1 LLKKVLAILLIA
13 SVSGCATLPVAG
25 PVRIGPDLAPAT
37 DLDSFYYSPALPT
50 EDASQTE
57 IVNGFI
63 AAGTGPQND
72 YAVAREY
79 LSESLRSVWN
89 PNQEVL
95 IQRAAPKITFTDAG
109 IAQLEIEVSAKID
122 ANGKYESFPAG
133 TTRILEFAFTQQD
146 GQWRL
151 SQAPDATVLIKPVFD
166 VVFRGYSI
174 YFLDRQQR
182 YLVPELRY
190 FPATPATGTR
200 MVNALLEGPSNWL
213 RPAVV
218 SAIPSGT
225 RLSIDAVTVEKSV
238 ALVDLTARAL
248 VASRTDRTLI
258 KAQLDATLSQLP
270 NVEKVAI
277 SIERS
282 RQDIVE
288 PSESL
293 RAKGTRPLVIVG
305 SQGMESLASNELDP
319 LATGVEFFSQ
329 LDVEQ
334 IAISKKSDWLIART
348 AEGVYRTSLLR
359 PGIEVELLDARQAL
373 AAINL
378 DKQLFLWSI
387 ARASGSF
394 SVSVQADGRRS
405 QVSAPWLA
413 GQSVLDFDLSQEGSR
428 AVFLVQG
435 AERNRVLVSAV
446 IRDRDGLPLE
456 LTEAIEIGPEIA
468 EPQSVSF
475 IDDLT
480 VGIVNQTSDFTNAYL
495 VEVGGTSRAIP
506 ALAGT
511 TRLVSAGSAQLL
523 FLRKDDGE
531 LYSYRGSAWVLVRT
545 EISTLA
551 VAK

>member
-1 LLKKVLAILLIA
+1 MAILLIA
-13 SVSGCATLPVAG
+13 AVSGCATLPVAG

-37 DLDSFYYSPALPT
+37 DVDSFYYSPALPS
-50 EDASQTE
+50 EDASQSE

-95 IQRAAPKITFTDAG
+95 IQRATPKLTFTDGG
-109 IAQLEIEVSAKID
+109 IAQLEIQVSAKID
-122 ANGKYESFPAG
+122 ANGKYESFPVG
-133 TTRILEFAFTQQD
+133 TTRILEFAFTEQD

-151 SQAPDATVLIKPVFD
+151 SQAPDATVLIRPVFD

-182 YLVPELRY
+182 YLVPELRF

-213 RPAVV
+213 RPAVI

-248 VASRTDRTLI
+248 VASRTDRSLI
-258 KAQLDATLSQLP
+258 KAQLEATLSQLP

-282 RQDIVE
+282 RQDIAE
-288 PSESL
+288 PSETL
-293 RAKGTRPLVIVG
+293 RAKGNRPLVVVG
-305 SQGMESLASNELDP
+305 TEGMESLASNELDP

-329 LDVEQ
+329 LDVDQ
-334 IAISKKSDWLIART
+334 IAISKRSDWLIALTR
-348 AEGVYRTSLLR
+348 EGIYRTSLLR
-359 PGIEVELLDARQAL
+359 PGVEVELLDARPGL

-378 DKQLFLWSI
+378 DQQLFLWSI

-405 QVSAPWLA
+405 TISAPWLA
-413 GQSVLDFDLSQEGSR
+413 GQSVLDFDLSPEGSR

-435 AERNRVLVSAV
+435 VERNRVLVSAV
-446 IRDRDGLPLE
+446 IRDREGIPIE

-468 EPQSVSF
+468 EPQSVSW

-480 VGIVNQTSDFTNAYL
+480 VGIVNQNADFTNAYL
-495 VEVGGTSRAIP
+495 VAVGGTSRVIP

-511 TRLVSAGSAQLL
+511 TNLVSAGSAQLL

-531 LYSYRGSAWVLVRT
+531 LFSYRGSAWVLART